1 MPKNNQLP
9 DFSRLS
15 IISAVIIL
23 AYGLVPFVQIPAQS
37 IIIRFPWAVFNY
49 DLDFGTLVSILVAFL
64 AAFGADWLIQT
75 HPNKENKTFI
85 HHGLV
90 PALTAWVIGV
100 PLSFLE
106 VGIEWWIVVGF
117 GGILLAFI
125 LVAEYLVVDS
135 NSASH
140 LPASLGL
147 TAISFALFLVLA
159 IALQASGLRLFLLL
173 PAISITIFFLVS
185 RSLYLR
191 TSGDWNW
198 FWSIGIAF
206 FVGQIA
212 LGLHYLPIQPLSF
225 GLILVGIA
233 YPLTLLITA
242 LKEGKKGINLLIE
255 PFVLFI
261 FLFTLA
267 LFTNG

>member
-1 MPKNNQLP
+1 MPKTNQLP
-9 DFSRLS
+9 DFGRLS

-37 IIIRFPWAVFNY
+37 IVIRLPWVVFNY
-49 DLDFGTLVSILVAFL
+49 DVDFGSIVSILVAFL

-75 HPNKENKTFI
+75 HPEKSSQTFVQ
-85 HHGLV
+85 HSLV

-106 VGIEWWIVVGF
+106 VGIEWWIVVAL
-117 GGILLAFI
+117 GGILLAFV
-125 LVAEYLVVDS
+125 LVAEYLVVDP
-135 NSASH
+135 NSESH

-159 IALQASGLRLFLLL
+159 IALHASEMRLFLLI
-173 PAISITIFFLVS
+173 PALSITIFFLVS

-198 FWSIGIAF
+198 FWSFGVAF
-206 FVGQIA
+206 FVGQVA
-212 LGLHYLPIQPLSF
+212 LGLHYLPIRPLSF
-225 GLILVGIA
+225 GLVLVGFA
-233 YPLTLLITA
+233 YPLTLLIIA
-242 LKEGKKGINLLIE
+242 QKEGKKGINLLIE
-255 PFVLFI
+255 PLVLFI
-261 FLFTLA
+261 FFFLLA
-267 LFTNG
+267 LITNG